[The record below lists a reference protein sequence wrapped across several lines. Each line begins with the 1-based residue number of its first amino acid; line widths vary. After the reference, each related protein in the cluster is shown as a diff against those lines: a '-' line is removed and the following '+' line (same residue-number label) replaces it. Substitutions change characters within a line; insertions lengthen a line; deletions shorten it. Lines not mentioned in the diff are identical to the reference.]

1 MSKKKEALTSK
12 QRFFKSFA
20 IPVGIG
26 FLIGIGTAF
35 FEGFFY
41 GLFDEANYDF
51 ETVKRVLLWTSR
63 SLASI
68 LMLATISKMIQAKR
82 LHTYYLETDEEDEE
96 LVDNYYRATFR
107 SLETGIVFS
116 HISTTLVVFGL
127 AVSNYFS
134 FRDFQLELKSSS
146 LDFLLLMILIVVQ
159 SFLFKLIQKI
169 RNYKLSAFATVK
181 EIKEYVDSL
190 DEGERQANLERA
202 FLTVFNLN
210 QIILP
215 SLYLIV
221 FFISIVS
228 QTQQLVAYLVIAAI
242 HTYIN
247 IVEIKSIR
255 AYFK

>member
-1 MSKKKEALTSK
+1 M
-12 QRFFKSFA
+12 
-20 IPVGIG
+20 
-26 FLIGIGTAF
+26 
-35 FEGFFY
+35 
-41 GLFDEANYDF
+41 
-51 ETVKRVLLWTSR
+51 
-63 SLASI
+63 
-68 LMLATISKMIQAKR
+68 
-82 LHTYYLETDEEDEE
+82 
-96 LVDNYYRATFR
+96 
-107 SLETGIVFS
+107 
-116 HISTTLVVFGL
+116 
-127 AVSNYFS
+127 
-134 FRDFQLELKSSS
+134 ELKSSS

-159 SFLFKLIQKI
+159 GFLFKLIQKI
-169 RNYKLSAFATVK
+169 RNYRLSAFATIK

-242 HTYIN
+242 HIYIN
-247 IVEIKSIR
+247 VVEIKSIR